1 MQALGSKNPKLMPVM
16 QVMQAAEM
24 SELGGRVLS
33 PALHPADTDLDLEI
47 KDSG

>member
-16 QVMQAAEM
+16 QVMLAAEM

-33 PALHPADTDLDLEI
+33 PALHPADMDLDLEI